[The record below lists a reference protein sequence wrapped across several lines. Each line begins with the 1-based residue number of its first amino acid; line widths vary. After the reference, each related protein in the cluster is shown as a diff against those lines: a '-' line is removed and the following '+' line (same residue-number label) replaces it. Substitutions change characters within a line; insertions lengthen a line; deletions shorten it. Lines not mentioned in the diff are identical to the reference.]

1 MYFYDS
7 QEEIFTFDFYWA
19 LRREMSPYMWD
30 NHHPLIL
37 SLVLTIVSVLFQVLM
52 QLMWLFFHL
61 LASGIRPRAARPR
74 FDRKSGVDC
83 PNAILVWLLH
93 SGVVD
98 GHHAPVSHW
107 LPLAE
112 KHRRVVQKGP
122 AAELDWDWRWADG
135 SNGNL
140 SAKLVGLQWN
150 GRMEGQGG
158 KKFKDVFTLSLCL
171 FLLSCRSASV
181 FSPHSHQIPTI
192 CLPFYCFSCLIS
204 AVSLL

>member
-7 QEEIFTFDFYWA
+7 QEEIFMFYFYWA
-19 LRREMSPYMWD
+19 LRREMSPYMWG

-52 QLMWLFFHL
+52 QLMWLLFHL
-61 LASGIRPRAARPR
+61 RASGIHPRAARPR
-74 FDRKSGVDC
+74 LDRKSGVDC

-98 GHHAPVSHW
+98 GHHAPDSRW

-112 KHRRVVQKGP
+112 KRRRVVQKGP

-140 SAKLVGLQWN
+140 T
-150 GRMEGQGG
+150 GRFQVKWTNEGTRG
-158 KKFKDVFTLSLCL
+158 KKLKDVFTPSLCL
-171 FLLSCRSASV
+171 FCYLAKVPLFF
-181 FSPHSHQIPTI
+181 FSPSH
-192 CLPFYCFSCLIS
+192 
-204 AVSLL
+204 